1 MHVPLDK
8 AKIIEFFLYTT
19 MGKEKAVKLLA
30 SLYNSMF
37 YNMWTFIFPKWIK
50 RRKKKE
56 RFKLESY
63 DSQNGLFGNKVGH
76 SN

>member
-19 MGKEKAVKLLA
+19 MGKEKTVKLIA

-50 RRKKKE
+50 RRKKREKGLSS
-56 RFKLESY
+56 KVTTHKMVYLEI
-63 DSQNGLFGNKVGH
+63 K
-76 SN
+76 